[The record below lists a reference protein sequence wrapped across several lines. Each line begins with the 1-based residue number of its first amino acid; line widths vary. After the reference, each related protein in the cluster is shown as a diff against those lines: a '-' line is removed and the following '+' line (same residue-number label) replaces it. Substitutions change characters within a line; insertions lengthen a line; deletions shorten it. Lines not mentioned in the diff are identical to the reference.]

1 MSFTIIS
8 KPIKYLRI
16 NLTKEVKYLYID
28 NNETLMREIE
38 NDTNEW
44 KDNSYSWIRRINS
57 VKKSIL
63 HKVIYRFK
71 AISIKTLIFFTEIT
85 VEWNNWKFLDIRSY
99 RLLTKIILLLPFW
112 FLFLFLAR
120 LLWLGLPV
128 PYSIRVAKKGPLVLF
143 PILEVKLS
151 IFYH

>member
-38 NDTNEW
+38 NDTKEW

-63 HKVIYRFK
+63 HKVIYRFN
-71 AISIKTLIFFTEIT
+71 AISIKILIFFTEIT

-112 FLFLFLAR
+112 FLFLFLAW

-128 PYSIRVAKKGPLVLF
+128 LYWIRVAIKGPLVLF
-143 PILEVKLS
+143 PILE